1 MTDLKQPFRSVTY
14 QPSWRKI
21 FSPSFIALPVTLV
34 ASALFYALS
43 QAISS
48 LPIALLYLLP
58 VGLCAGIWGLGSGVL
73 AAILAFLGLNYFF
86 VEPRFTLF
94 VHHSQDLIVLLV
106 FLGVAIF
113 ISQMVG
119 RTRNS
124 LAAARAREREAV
136 RLYQLSA
143 ELAEL
148 HDDRLIVERIARHT
162 IETFQA
168 TRVEVG
174 LRDKDSQE
182 AFVFSLP
189 EGEPGAD
196 LNLSQPTM
204 RVPLESPTEML
215 GEIRV
220 WRPQNE
226 LISTEERLLQT
237 FGYQGVIALERSRL
251 IEAETRARVLE
262 ESDRMKTS
270 LLSSVSHELRTPLA
284 TIKAAATSLQ
294 SAAVSWDSEAR
305 NELLMAVD
313 EEADHL
319 NRLVGNLLDMSRIE
333 TGAFKPE
340 QRWNALDEVV
350 DAVLYRMRT
359 TLRKHRIEVDV
370 PENLPLVYVDD
381 VQIGQVFV
389 NLISNSLKYAP
400 ENTVVRIQAQKQDKD
415 NLLVQVSNQG
425 PPVSETDLER
435 IFEKFHRVTAS
446 DRVTGIG
453 LGLSVCKAIVE
464 AHGGRIWASN
474 LPNGFAISFT
484 LPLTWQGVTPRIPEE
499 HEPSAAHPGDR

>member
-1 MTDLKQPFRSVTY
+1 MADLKPPFQSITSRPGWRS
-14 QPSWRKI
+14 I
-21 FSPSFIALPVTLV
+21 FSHFTLALVVTLV
-34 ASALFYALS
+34 ASAIFYAAS
-43 QAISS
+43 QVIDS

-58 VGLCAGIWGLGSGVL
+58 VGLCATFWGLGAGIL
-73 AAILAFLGLNYFF
+73 AAALAFLGLNYFF
-86 VEPRFTLF
+86 IEPRFTLF
-94 VHHSQDLIVLLV
+94 VHQSQDLIVLLV

-148 HDDRLIVERIARHT
+148 HNDRLIVESIARHV

-168 TRVEVG
+168 ARVEVG
-174 LRDKDSQE
+174 LRDDDGRE
-182 AFVFSLP
+182 TFVFSLP
-189 EGEPGAD
+189 EGEPGSALD
-196 LNLSQPTM
+196 FSRPTM
-204 RVPLESPTEML
+204 RVPLESPTEL
-215 GEIRV
+215 IGEIRV

-226 LISTEERLLQT
+226 LIPTEERLLQT

-294 SAAVSWDSEAR
+294 SATVSWDSAAR
-305 NELLMAVD
+305 NELLLAID

-319 NRLVGNLLDMSRIE
+319 NLLVGNLLDMSRIE
-333 TGAFKPE
+333 SGAFQPE

-370 PENLPLVYVDD
+370 PESLPLVYVDD
-381 VQIGQVFV
+381 VQIGQVFA

-400 ENTVVRIQAQKQDKD
+400 EDTVVRIQARKQDKD

-425 PPVSETDLER
+425 PPVSEVDLER

-446 DRVTGIG
+446 DRITGTG
-453 LGLSVCKAIVE
+453 LGLSICKGIVE

-474 LPNGFAISFT
+474 LPGGFAISFT
-484 LPLTWQGVTPRIPEE
+484 LPLTWQGVSPVIPEE
-499 HEPSAAHPGDR
+499 HEPSATHPGDR

>member
-1 MTDLKQPFRSVTY
+1 MPDLNPSIRQEPY
-14 QPSWRKI
+14 QPSWRKMLLH
-21 FSPSFIALPVTLV
+21 SSMTLVVTLA
-34 ASALFYALS
+34 ASGILYVLS
-43 QAISS
+43 EVIHS
-48 LPIALLYLLP
+48 LPIDLLYLMP
-58 VGLCAGIWGLGSGVL
+58 VGLCAAIWGLDAGIL
-73 AAILAFLGLNYFF
+73 AAALAFLGLNYFF
-86 VEPRFTLF
+86 IEPRFTLF
-94 VHHSQDLIVLLV
+94 VHQSQDLIVLLV

-113 ISQMVG
+113 VSQMVG

-124 LAAARAREREAV
+124 LAAARAREQEAV

-148 HDDRLIVERIARHT
+148 HDDRLIVESIARHI

-174 LRDKDSQE
+174 LQNRDGRE

-189 EGEPGAD
+189 DGAID
-196 LNLSQPTM
+196 SALDLSQPTM
-204 RVPLESPTEML
+204 QVPLETPNEL
-215 GEIRV
+215 IGEIRV
-220 WRPQNE
+220 WRPKYE
-226 LISTEERLLQT
+226 WMPADVRLLQT
-237 FGYQGVIALERSRL
+237 FSYQGVIALERSRL

-270 LLSSVSHELRTPLA
+270 LLSSVSHELRTPLS

-294 SAAVSWDSEAR
+294 SAAVSWDSDAR
-305 NELLMAVD
+305 NELLLAID

-319 NRLVGNLLDMSRIE
+319 NLLVGNLLDMSRIE
-333 TGAFKPE
+333 TGALKPE

-350 DAVLYRMRT
+350 DAVLHRMRT
-359 TLRKHRIEVDV
+359 TLRKHRIQVDV

-381 VQIGQVFV
+381 VQIGQVFI

-400 ENTVVRIQAQKQDKD
+400 ENTMIRIQARKLDQE
-415 NLLVQVSNQG
+415 NLMVQVSNQG
-425 PPVSETDLER
+425 PPVSEGDLEK

-446 DRVTGIG
+446 DRTTGIG
-453 LGLSVCKAIVE
+453 LGLSICKGIVE

-474 LPNGFAISFT
+474 LPDGFAISFT
-484 LPLTWQGVTPRIPEE
+484 LPLIWQGITPSIPEE
-499 HEPSAAHPGDR
+499 HEPTATHPGDR

>member
-1 MTDLKQPFRSVTY
+1 MADLGSLF
-14 QPSWRKI
+14 RKI
-21 FSPSFIALPVTLV
+21 THQTGWRNILPHFTLALVVTLV
-34 ASALFYALS
+34 ASAIFYALS
-43 QAISS
+43 QKIHS

-58 VGLCAGIWGLGSGVL
+58 VGLCAAIWGLGAGVL
-73 AAILAFLGLNYFF
+73 SAALAFLGLNYFF
-86 VEPRFTLF
+86 IEPRFTLF
-94 VHHSQDLIVLLV
+94 VHQSQDLIVLLV

-124 LAAARAREREAV
+124 LAAARAREQEAV

-143 ELAEL
+143 ELAEM
-148 HDDRLIVERIARHT
+148 HDDRLIVASIARHI
-162 IETFQA
+162 IETFKA
-168 TRVEVG
+168 ARVEVS
-174 LRDKDSQE
+174 LRYDDDRK
-182 AFVFSLP
+182 AFIFSLP
-189 EGEPGAD
+189 EGEPDAS
-196 LNLSQPTM
+196 LNLIQPTM
-204 RVPLESPTEML
+204 RVPLESRTEL
-215 GEIRV
+215 IGEIRV
-220 WRPQNE
+220 WRLQNE
-226 LISTEERLLQT
+226 FIPTEERLLQT

-284 TIKAAATSLQ
+284 TIKAAATSLE
-294 SAAVSWDSEAR
+294 SAAVPWDSDAR
-305 NELLMAVD
+305 NELLMAID

-319 NRLVGNLLDMSRIE
+319 NLLVGNLLDMSRIE

-340 QRWNALDEVV
+340 QRWNALDELI

-359 TLRKHRIEVDV
+359 TLRKHSIEVDV

-381 VQIGQVFV
+381 VQIGQVFA

-400 ENTVVRIQAQKQDKD
+400 ESTVVRIQAHKQDKE

-425 PPVSETDLER
+425 PPVAEDDLER

-446 DRVTGIG
+446 DRITGTG
-453 LGLSVCKAIVE
+453 LGLSICKGIVE

-474 LPNGFAISFT
+474 LPGGFAISFT
-484 LPLTWQGVTPRIPEE
+484 LPLTRQGVTPHIPEE
-499 HEPSAAHPGDR
+499 HEPATTHPGD